1 MLRLGRRPI
10 GAIVIVAGLL
20 FSPAGGTA
28 HATAA
33 SSTVIVAQTGDHS
46 ATVTAI
52 QRALLAAGIAVG
64 GGVDGWYGP
73 GTATAVSQFQQTH
86 GLAATGVVD
95 TATATLLGVLP
106 ATPTL
111 AAGSRG
117 PAVTAL
123 QQQLIAVGLRPT
135 GGADGIYG
143 SSTSAMVKLFQTRAG
158 LPATGSADAATLA
171 ALLAAAA
178 AVTPATSAPPAP
190 DPATGASPAVPG
202 HHGVVDLEY
211 LPVPRTC
218 AIRSSFGARRSG
230 GRTHKGMDII
240 VPRGTPVYAVRS
252 GTITKRNL
260 DYRGSLAGNAL
271 YLTVA
276 DGTYFF
282 YAHLDH
288 FADGIGVGVAVQ
300 AGALIGY
307 VGSTGNAG
315 GPHLHLEIHPLG
327 GAAVDPYPIVKAA
340 SGC

>member
-10 GAIVIVAGLL
+10 GAIVIAAGLL
-20 FSPAGGTA
+20 FSPAGSIA

-33 SSTVIVAQTGDHS
+33 ASTTIVAQTGDHS

-52 QRALLAAGIAVG
+52 QRSLMSAGIAVAG
-64 GGVDGWYGP
+64 GADGWYGP
-73 GTATAVSQFQQTH
+73 GTAAAVSQFQQAN
-86 GLAATGVVD
+86 GLPATGVVD
-95 TATATLLGVLP
+95 TDTATLLGVLP

-111 AAGSRG
+111 TAGSRG
-117 PAVTAL
+117 AAVTAL
-123 QQQLIAVGLRPT
+123 QQQLIAIGLRPN
-135 GGADGIYG
+135 GGADGVYG
-143 SSTSAMVKLFQTRAG
+143 AATTAMVKLFQTRAG

-171 ALLAAAA
+171 ALLAAATAATPTTTVAPAAAAAEASA
-178 AVTPATSAPPAP
+178 AVA
-190 DPATGASPAVPG
+190 G
-202 HHGVVDLEY
+202 HHGVIDLEY

-230 GRTHKGMDII
+230 GRTHQGMDII

-252 GTITKRNL
+252 GTITKRTL
-260 DYRGSLAGNAL
+260 DFRGSLAGNAL
-271 YLTVA
+271 YLTLA

-288 FADGIGVGVAVQ
+288 FADGIAAGVPVQ

-307 VGSTGNAG
+307 VGSTGNAA
-315 GPHLHLEIHPLG
+315 GPHLHLEIHPHG